1 MSNASVFRSA
11 PTMRGLIGLFGLM
24 LLLANFALGADDELL
39 KEFKRYFRKYKESAE
54 RIEAV
59 LSLDGLD
66 VGGVVDLLVPI
77 LKDKDPDVVSAS
89 VRVLGGFKS
98 RSAID
103 ALLLAL
109 AEAKKGNIRLALL
122 RTIARADYAHDGE
135 AVLPNLEDRSWE
147 IRRFAVEAL
156 VNNNSQTHVPVILP
170 LAHDKEAAVRL
181 VVLDSLG
188 NMGIEE
194 ARLLG
199 LEALADE
206 SWQVRA
212 SAIEVLGKVR
222 HRDNVPALIAHMR
235 VEEGRLKED
244 VANALE
250 NLTTRDFGQR
260 IVLWERFWEQY
271 KDRYEIPTD
280 EAMAKFRKR
289 QAESALV
296 YKPGQGGKTNYH
308 GIETPSRSV
317 LFVVDVSGSM
327 ENEIV
332 EKERFKDGGYPSYS
346 RMAIVKTELARTID
360 ALEPYVTFNILAFAT
375 DVRSWKKSLTKANV
389 LNRSSAKSWIARLE
403 PLGGN
408 SKQGLAEVG
417 LGSAANLEA
426 GKTNTWGALAWALAV
441 NDGNGKEEYELAV
454 DTIFF
459 LSDGRPTHG
468 RHVDTDRILEEVKKA
483 NAVRKVT
490 IHALAIGEFQK
501 TFMKRLATENHGQF
515 VDLGQ

>member
-1 MSNASVFRSA
+1 M
-11 PTMRGLIGLFGLM
+11 GLFGLM
-24 LLLANFALGADDELL
+24 LLLANFSFGADDELL
-39 KEFKRYFRKYKESAE
+39 KEFKRYFRKYKESSE

-59 LSLDGLD
+59 LSLEGLD

-89 VRVLGGFKS
+89 VKVLAGFKS

-109 AEAKKGNIRLALL
+109 TDAKKDAVRLALL
-122 RTIARADYAHDGE
+122 RTIARANYAHDGE
-135 AVLPNLEDRSWE
+135 AVLPSLEDRSWE
-147 IRRFAVEAL
+147 IRRYAVEAL
-156 VNNNSQTHVPVILP
+156 VNNNSETHVEAILP
-170 LAHDKEAAVRL
+170 LAQDKEAAVRL
-181 VVLDSLG
+181 IVLDSLG
-188 NMGIEE
+188 NMGREE
-194 ARLLG
+194 ARILG
-199 LEALADE
+199 LAALEDE

-222 HRDNVPALIAHMR
+222 HRDNVPALIAHMK
-235 VEEGRLKED
+235 VEEGRLSED
-244 VANALE
+244 VATALE

-289 QAESALV
+289 QAENALV
-296 YKPGQGGKTNYH
+296 YKPGTGGGTSYH

-327 ENEIV
+327 ENEIT
-332 EKERFKDGGYPSYS
+332 EKDRFKDGGYPSYS
-346 RMAIVKTELARTID
+346 RMDIVKTELSRTID
-360 ALEPYVTFNILAFAT
+360 SLEPYVTFNILAFAT

-389 LNRSSAKSWIARLE
+389 LNRSSAKSWILRLE

-408 SKQGLAEVG
+408 SKQELAEVG
-417 LGSAANLEA
+417 LGSSANLEA

-441 NDGNGKEEYELAV
+441 NDGKGKEEYEMAV

-468 RHVDTDRILEEVKKA
+468 RHVDTDRILQEVKKA
-483 NAVRKVT
+483 NSVRKVT

-501 TFMKRLATENHGQF
+501 TFMKRLATENRGQF